1 MLTATDVARAD
12 PFESASELREAHARL
27 LDALDAKLG
36 HDPSAQ
42 GEAAALAQLEP
53 EVRQFVQRAAATGAY
68 IEEIAERTACQTL
81 LDYWASS
88 LSRAGMPMGGM
99 RLAPFDREM
108 LPDLKDKLCPYV
120 GLEAFRDPTFFFGRE
135 ADIKALIA
143 QLHEAPLVIVAGASG
158 SGKSSLVIGG
168 VLPAL
173 VAAAAQDGPEGLR
186 IIAPFVPG
194 TAALEYLAE
203 AVLQGQAEQAAGVS
217 VEAAALRRDPGHLH
231 ALVGG
236 ARARPVLITI
246 DQFEEV
252 FTLSAPA
259 ERAALVANLT
269 RLLEAPE
276 GHRVILTVREE
287 FKNRITELMPLSP
300 FFDGAWFSMRPMGY
314 DALRAA
320 VEKPASRQNLQFQ
333 SGIVDDLV
341 KKVLGQPAAL
351 PLLQFALRSL
361 WNARDRNR
369 ITWEV
374 YRKVGDPLNA
384 LQDSAER
391 FYGSLAPQTQDEAR
405 RILLE
410 LVRVDELLEAYRQ
423 PVAKG
428 RLLQAGKANTEDVLR
443 LLADHDYVRITPG
456 TGSADALVEVKHEAL
471 VRNWPRLVGWIDEKR
486 VQVRQRLAVTQAAH
500 RWAEGG
506 KPEQGLLTGWQLLA
520 AETQPDLS
528 ELEKEFVQASAAAI
542 DRAQQAALRRRTRAA
557 TAVATAAFLAL
568 AAAIFVLFVL
578 IGQNNTITKRDAEI
592 QAQSDEINQQNLEIK
607 EQNAKIIQQ
616 NDELKEQAKKIEQQA
631 EERAQLDERRMRA
644 LRLQPQNYVND
655 QRDLALLLSI
665 EAIRRAPGQPEL
677 VRNLL
682 SIMTT
687 NIELKSIFPGHV
699 GKVSEVKVS
708 PDKKMIASASYD
720 EVRGE
725 GTIVVRDQRGN
736 MRYAPLKGH
745 HGLITGLAFSPDG
758 KILASASHDK
768 TVILWDV
775 TTGEKVDGPLSD
787 DGAILDVA
795 INKDGTTLASARE
808 DGLVTLWNLK
818 NLKSPKTVLDGGPS
832 RRKQRSVWL
841 AFSPTDR
848 ALLASAGSDENE
860 NWSIVLWNTMTRKQ
874 APNPIIVKTAVFSMA
889 FSHDGKTIASGNL
902 DGSVKTWDVATRAPR
917 PPGKYLDRPGE
928 DKDGQLN
935 RGVYGIAFSP
945 DDRRL
950 ASVSLDRSVYVHYLN
965 QRDREPRRLNGYIKP
980 LRSVDFVDNDTL
992 ATGTDNGMVVIWDLG
1007 NNYPFEY
1014 PVVSADT
1021 KATSAHFADDGK
1033 TLISH
1038 WRNQLQ
1044 FIPIRRTSTP
1054 QGVTA
1059 RGQPEIRLNL
1069 LAPNGEY
1076 LVTIGTDNSI
1086 ALWDVAKRSQI
1097 GMPVV
1102 PPRKGYILAAA
1113 FSADSRTLAVSRRK
1127 IEDDDKGEIWLVD
1140 VPGGTHK
1147 VLATGSDGLVFAM
1160 AFSPMGNLL
1169 AASEEGSASIW
1180 NLDTLKPQSF
1190 GLLPSG
1196 DETFLSLTFST
1207 DGKLL
1212 AAGGTDGAIQLWDVE
1227 TNSGTLLEAH
1237 RGPVSALAFSPDG
1250 KQLASGGWDKSIFLW
1265 DIKTHQVLTAP
1276 IVKHQQAISRIAF
1289 TPDGHW
1295 MASSADS
1302 GELAVWELNTSTLF
1316 YRACQ
1321 VAGRNLTQEE
1331 WSRSF
1336 GVEDFHITCPVAKA
1350 MEADALALSGD
1361 RVGAEQLYRA
1371 ALKAAIEAEEP
1382 LTANEVCWLGSLDGF
1397 AALVKAAC
1405 EQAVQL
1411 ASEVVERDQIR
1422 DSRGVARALTGDVAG
1437 AAEDFGAFVEFL
1449 KKFPNLDDDLH
1460 AMLRRRE
1467 SWIAALKAGRN
1478 PFDAQLLKELRFE

>member
-1 MLTATDVARAD
+1 MATATDGAPPA
-12 PFESASELREAHARL
+12 PFESASELREVHARL

-36 HDPSAQ
+36 HDASVQ

-88 LSRAGMPMGGM
+88 LSRAGMPMGRM
-99 RLAPFDREM
+99 RFSPFDREM

-173 VAAAAQDGPEGLR
+173 AAAAAQDGPEGLR

-194 TAALEYLAE
+194 TAVLEHLAE
-203 AVLQGQAEQAAGVS
+203 AVLQGQADEAADVS
-217 VEAAALRRDPGHLH
+217 AEAAALRRDPGHLH

-259 ERAALVANLT
+259 EREALVANLT

-391 FYGSLAPQTQDEAR
+391 FYGSLPPQTQDEAR

-456 TGSADALVEVKHEAL
+456 TGGADALVEVKHEAL

-506 KPEQGLLTGWQLLA
+506 RPEQGLLTGWQLQT

-528 ELEKEFVQASAAAI
+528 DLEKEFVQASAAAI
-542 DRAQQAALRRRTRAA
+542 DRAQQAALRRRTRAMA
-557 TAVATAAFLAL
+557 GVATAAFAAL
-568 AAAIFVLFVL
+568 AAAIIVLFV
-578 IGQNNTITKRDAEI
+578 ITKRDAEI
-592 QAQSDEINQQNLEIK
+592 QDQSAEINQQNLEIK

-616 NDELKEQAKKIEQQA
+616 NDALKEQAKTIKQQA
-631 EERAQLDERRMRA
+631 EERAQLDEQLMRA

-665 EAIRRAPGQPEL
+665 EAIRRAPGHPEP
-677 VRNLL
+677 VRSLL
-682 SIMTT
+682 SILTT

-699 GKVSEVKVS
+699 GPVLAVKVS
-708 PDKKMIASASYD
+708 PDRKMIASASYD
-720 EVRGE
+720 EVRRE
-725 GTIVVRDQRGN
+725 GTIVVRDRDQGL

-745 HGLITGLAFSPDG
+745 HGLITRLAFSPNG

-775 TTGEKVDGPLSD
+775 ATGEVDRTLSD
-787 DGAILDVA
+787 DDEITDVA
-795 INKDGTTLASARE
+795 INKDGTTLASARA
-808 DGLVTLWNLK
+808 DGLVTLWNLR
-818 NLKSPKTVLDGGPS
+818 NLESPKTVLNGGPS
-832 RRKQRSVWL
+832 RRKQRSLFL

-848 ALLASAGSDENE
+848 ALLASAGSDEDE
-860 NWSIVLWNTMTRKQ
+860 DWSIMLWNTMTRKQ
-874 APNPIIVKTAVFSMA
+874 APNPIKVGTGVFSMA

-917 PPGKYLDRPGE
+917 PRGKYLDRPGV
-928 DKDGQLN
+928 DKSGQYY
-935 RGVYGIAFSP
+935 RGVDGIAFSP

-950 ASVSLDRSVYVHYLN
+950 ASVSVGRTVYVHYLN

-980 LRSVDFVDNDTL
+980 FRSVDFVDNDTL
-992 ATGTDNGMVVIWDLG
+992 VTGTDNGMVVTWDLS

-1014 PVVSADT
+1014 LVIPADT
-1021 KATSAHFADDGK
+1021 KATSADFADDGK

-1038 WRNQLQ
+1038 WGNQLQ
-1044 FIPIRRTSTP
+1044 FIPIKRTSTP
-1054 QGVTA
+1054 QSVTA
-1059 RGQPEIRLNL
+1059 RGQPAIRLNL
-1069 LAPNGEY
+1069 CTPNGEY

-1097 GMPVV
+1097 GMPV

-1113 FSADSRTLAVSRRK
+1113 FSADSRTLAVSLRK
-1127 IEDDDKGEIWLVD
+1127 NEDSDKGEIWLVD

-1147 VLATGSDGLVFAM
+1147 VLATGSDDPVFAV

-1169 AASEEGSASIW
+1169 AASQEGSASIW

-1190 GLLPSG
+1190 GLLVG
-1196 DETFLSLTFST
+1196 NETFLSLTFST

-1212 AAGGTDGAIQLWDVE
+1212 AAGGTDGAIQLWDFE

-1237 RGPVSALAFSPDG
+1237 RGPVSALAFNPDG

-1276 IVKHQQAISRIAF
+1276 IVKHQGAISRIAF

-1295 MASSADS
+1295 MASSADV
-1302 GELAVWELNTSTLF
+1302 GEVAVWELNTGTLF

-1336 GVEDFHITCPVAKA
+1336 GVEDFNITCPVAKA
-1350 MEADALALSGD
+1350 KEADALALAGD

-1371 ALKAAIEAEEP
+1371 ALKAAIEAKESV
-1382 LTANEVCWLGSLDGF
+1382 TANEVCWLGSIDGF

-1411 ASEVVERDQIR
+1411 ASELVRDRIR

-1437 AAEDFGAFVEFL
+1437 AAEDFGAFVEYL
-1449 KKFPNLDDDLH
+1449 KQFPNLNDDDQ
-1460 AMLRRRE
+1460 AILRRRE
-1467 SWIAALKAGRN
+1467 DWIAALKAGRN
-1478 PFDAQLLKELRFE
+1478 PFDAQSLEALRLE